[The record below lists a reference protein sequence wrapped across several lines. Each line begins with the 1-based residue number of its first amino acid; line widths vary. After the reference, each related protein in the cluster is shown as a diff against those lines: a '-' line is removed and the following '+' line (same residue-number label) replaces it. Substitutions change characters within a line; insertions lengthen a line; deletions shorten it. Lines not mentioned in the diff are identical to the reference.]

1 MFKGNFSILE
11 SVHVL
16 IHESIIF
23 HLDFFFFFKEP
34 VLQVT
39 SVTFLEYVIKSDNS
53 GPVYSEILT
62 AFPGDPDKCILET

>member
-1 MFKGNFSILE
+1 MCLYMSLLYFIW
-11 SVHVL
+11 
-16 IHESIIF
+16 I
-23 HLDFFFFFKEP
+23 FFFFFKEP

>member
-1 MFKGNFSILE
+1 MCLYMSLLYFIW
-11 SVHVL
+11 
-16 IHESIIF
+16 I
-23 HLDFFFFFKEP
+23 FFFFKEP

>member
-1 MFKGNFSILE
+1 MFKGNFNILE
-11 SVHVL
+11 SVNVL

-23 HLDFFFFFKEP
+23 HLNFFFEEP

-53 GPVYSEILT
+53 GPVYSEILA

>member
-16 IHESIIF
+16 IHESISF
-23 HLDFFFFFKEP
+23 GFFFFFKEP